1 MTRRIW
7 IMLLCGVLI
16 MLAGNGLRLTFG
28 VFLRPI
34 SMDLE
39 IGRQIFGLVIAG
51 QTLLYG
57 LTQPVAGMIADRYG
71 AVKVVIAGSLFYALG
86 LWWTSIST
94 SALDLYIS
102 IGLLI
107 GLGLGGASQ
116 VIVLGAL
123 GKVVPNERRGVVF
136 GTVIAAGSLGMFI
149 FVPGVQGLID
159 SFGWRET
166 LVICAVFVALVSVLA
181 FGLRVRTP
189 GGGQGPAQSLR
200 EAVQEARR
208 HRGYVLLATGFFVC
222 GFHVTFIATH
232 LPAFL
237 ADEGVS
243 TTAAAYAM
251 GVIGLCNI
259 IGAFAFGAA
268 GDRFRKKNI
277 LTLIYLL
284 RAVIMTV
291 MLLLPIN
298 DVTAIIFG
306 AAMGLVWL
314 ATVPLTSGIVA
325 QIFGT
330 RHFSMLFGVVFMSHQ
345 IGGFSGAWLGGLIY
359 DATGSY
365 NLMWGVSVALG
376 LASAA
381 LHWPIKDQPLE
392 RLSEAAVRA

>member
-1 MTRRIW
+1 MTRRLW

-71 AVKVVIAGSLFYALG
+71 AVKVVVAGSLIYALG

-107 GLGLGGASQ
+107 GLGLSGASQ

-123 GKVVPNERRGVVF
+123 GKEVPNERRGVVF
-136 GTVIAAGSLGMFI
+136 GSVIAAGSLGMFI

-159 SFGWRET
+159 SYGWRET
-166 LVICAVFVALVSVLA
+166 LVICAIFVGLVSVLA
-181 FGLRVRTP
+181 FGLRVRAT
-189 GGGQGPAQSLR
+189 GGGHGPAQSLR
-200 EAVQEARR
+200 EAIQEARQ

-232 LPAFL
+232 FPAFL

-243 TTAAAYAM
+243 TTAAAYAL
-251 GVIGLCNI
+251 GIIGLCNI

-291 MLLLPIN
+291 MLLTPIN

-306 AAMGLVWL
+306 ASMGLVWL

-365 NLMWGVSVALG
+365 DLMWGVSVALG

-392 RLSEAAVRA
+392 RLSEGAVRA

>member
-1 MTRRIW
+1 
-7 IMLLCGVLI
+7 MLLCGVLI

-71 AVKVVIAGSLFYALG
+71 AVKVVVAGSLIYALG

-107 GLGLGGASQ
+107 GLGLSGASQ

-123 GKVVPNERRGVVF
+123 GKEVPNERRGVVF
-136 GTVIAAGSLGMFI
+136 GSVIAAGSLGMFI

-159 SFGWRET
+159 SYGWRET
-166 LVICAVFVALVSVLA
+166 LVICAIFVGLVSVLA
-181 FGLRVRTP
+181 FGLRVRAT
-189 GGGQGPAQSLR
+189 GGGHGPAQSLR
-200 EAVQEARR
+200 EAIQEARQ

-232 LPAFL
+232 FPAFL

-243 TTAAAYAM
+243 TTAAAYAL
-251 GVIGLCNI
+251 GIIGLCNI

-291 MLLLPIN
+291 MLLTPIN

-306 AAMGLVWL
+306 ASMGLVWL

-365 NLMWGVSVALG
+365 DLMWGVSVALG

-392 RLSEAAVRA
+392 RLSEGAVRA